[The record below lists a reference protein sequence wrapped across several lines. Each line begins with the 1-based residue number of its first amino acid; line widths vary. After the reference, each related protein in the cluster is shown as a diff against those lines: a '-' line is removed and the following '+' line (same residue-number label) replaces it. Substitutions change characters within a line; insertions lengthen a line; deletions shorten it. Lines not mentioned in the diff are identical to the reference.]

1 MSSSPPLRHVREI
14 VGAFVLLTL
23 FGVLAAL
30 LVVGRGRHWFDRS
43 VELEATFPAEH
54 AAVLRAGVPVK
65 LAGGVVGRVVESKRE
80 QRLVRARLS
89 LNGSARDVLRDD
101 ARATLRVPIAGL
113 VGELGIE
120 LDAGGGAG
128 IWPDGKVLVGEAEGD
143 PATRARETLDALRT
157 QLPAILGRTQEIL
170 TKADLILGQV
180 HDTRAV
186 EHADRLVLSM
196 DRLARAVERERAVE
210 HAAAVLARAEEL
222 LRGLRDGKGT
232 AGKLMTDSAMYD
244 RIETALADLHGS
256 WEKIDGLIGH
266 TSNIARHAAELAEAA
281 RGRRE
286 EVEVL
291 LSQTQ
296 LLIIQANRTLEL
308 VNEHWLL
315 RGSVPDPGAPS
326 PPAVIDGLPV
336 RARGPGGEGH
346 P

>member
-1 MSSSPPLRHVREI
+1 MSSSPQLRHVREI
-14 VGAFVLLTL
+14 VGAFVLLAVIA
-23 FGVLAAL
+23 VLAAL
-30 LVVGRGRHWFDRS
+30 LVVGRGRHWFDRRA
-43 VELEATFPAEH
+43 ELEATFPAEH

-65 LAGGVVGRVVESKRE
+65 LAGEVVGRVVASSRE

-89 LNGSARDVLRDD
+89 LNGSAREVLRDD
-101 ARATLRVPIAGL
+101 ARATLRVPIGGL

-128 IWPDGKVLVGEAEGD
+128 TWPDGQVLVGEAEGD
-143 PATRARETLDALRT
+143 PATRARETLEALRT

-170 TKADLILGQV
+170 TKADAILGQV
-180 HDTRAV
+180 KDARAV
-186 EHADRLVLSM
+186 EHADRLVLSV
-196 DRLARAVERERAVE
+196 DRLARSLERERAVE
-210 HAAAVLARAEEL
+210 HAAAVMARAEEL

-232 AGKLMTDSAMYD
+232 AGRLMTDAVMYE
-244 RIETALADLHGS
+244 RIEVALADLHGS
-256 WEKIDGLIGH
+256 WAKIDGLIGH
-266 TSNIARHAAELAEAA
+266 TSDLARHAAELTEAA

-286 EVEVL
+286 ELEVL
-291 LSQTQ
+291 LGQTQ
-296 LLIIQANRTLEL
+296 LLIVQANRTLEL

-336 RARGPGGEGH
+336 RAGDPGGEGR